1 MTTPV
6 APIWTRVLIGVLG
19 TVALVVALLCFLA
32 PGLLLGI
39 DAYRSLTRAS
49 LGLFGATLGGLGT
62 VAMTA
67 ARDGSATAVRSSA
80 QGWLVLTVLATAV
93 VIYNIGAF
101 SQTDTTGIR
110 AFGLAGGIVLGI
122 GLPSLLILSVLH
134 RLRRSESTRF
144 IHWGRERQD

>member
-1 MTTPV
+1 MTPT
-6 APIWTRVLIGVLG
+6 WTRVLTGVLG
-19 TVALVVALLCFLA
+19 TVALVMALLCLLV
-32 PGLLLGI
+32 PGLLLGP

-49 LGLFGATLGGLGT
+49 LGLFGAALGGLGA

-67 ARDGSATAVRSSA
+67 AWDGSATAVRSSA
-80 QGWLVLTVLATAV
+80 QGWLVLTALATAV

-110 AFGLAGGIVLGI
+110 AFGLAGGIVLGV

-134 RLRRSESTRF
+134 RLRPL
-144 IHWGRERQD
+144 